1 MLFTAKFS
9 KLEKRYGEKAAFYI
23 AHSSSFDKTS
33 ILFFEPKDEN
43 LLQLLNTLCEH
54 NERLSDYEFK
64 VINADAVTGENNVL
78 SRNPNVEHGIVI
90 YTNCDEGAGISSK
103 YYVVTAEMT
112 SGAAVEE

>member
-23 AHSSSFDKTS
+23 AHSSSFDKTA

-43 LLQLLNTLCEH
+43 LLRLLNSLCEH

-64 VINADAVTGENNVL
+64 VTYNNYKTKEGIYRAGFRIIGFVPL
-78 SRNPNVEHGIVI
+78 VPFNPP
-90 YTNCDEGAGISSK
+90 D
-103 YYVVTAEMT
+103 
-112 SGAAVEE
+112 